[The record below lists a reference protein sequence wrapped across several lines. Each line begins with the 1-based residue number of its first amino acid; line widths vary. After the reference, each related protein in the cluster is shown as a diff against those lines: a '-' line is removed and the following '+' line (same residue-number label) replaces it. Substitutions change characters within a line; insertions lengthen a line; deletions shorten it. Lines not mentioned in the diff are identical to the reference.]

1 MQADFL
7 EWLHGAVKGP
17 DMENEIR
24 RRYGAIRLGSSEG
37 AAITVL
43 HIGQEQTAVAT
54 GVGLEPD
61 AVIVLAIGSTKTADD
76 FFQHT
81 PPTPGELE
89 TAIMVV
95 EDEVTR
101 ARSMAA
107 GNSTL
112 LTADTAIREIA
123 QIAGVTDGSELIL
136 SLEAVEG
143 LFDLLAALSLGRP
156 ASSAGIPADPAFA
169 ATLLILREFMHHLKF
184 MSISIRAG
192 GP

>member
-1 MQADFL
+1 
-7 EWLHGAVKGP
+7 
-17 DMENEIR
+17 MENEIR
-24 RRYGAIRLGSSEG
+24 QQYGALRLGSPPG
-37 AAITVL
+37 TAITVL
-43 HIGQEQTAVAT
+43 HIGEEETAVAT
-54 GVGLEPD
+54 GVGAEPD
-61 AVIVLAIGSTKTADD
+61 AVLVLAIGSRKTAAD
-76 FFQHT
+76 FFRHT

-107 GNSTL
+107 GHPTL
-112 LTADTAIREIA
+112 LTTDTALRELA
-123 QIAGVTDGSELIL
+123 QIAGIPDGPELIL

-143 LFDLLAALSLGRP
+143 LFDLLAALSQGRP

-184 MSISIRAG
+184 TAITVK
-192 GP
+192 P